1 MHRFKRHTRLL
12 RGNKKMKKIIA
23 IMLVF
28 FATLGINVG
37 ANAAT
42 RNKVPNVKGDFNS
55 VINESGVE
63 KNSIAISIRDLN
75 TGKPV
80 YELNEKILM
89 HPASVQKL
97 LTLPP
102 AVEVL
107 GDDYNFSTKIYK
119 RGNNSYIIK
128 LGADPY
134 LSYSDLRQLAKNI
147 KQETTKSVYIDD
159 SILEKKNWGEGWQWD
174 DDMNSLMPRFNSYNL
189 DGNVT
194 KITVMPTQK
203 GQIAT
208 IINPSKYPIVF
219 LNNIKTG
226 DKNNVKITRDNS
238 ISANTL
244 TLEGTVNKPLVLSVP
259 TNNLKRYFDVRLTNA
274 LSDRNIYLKQN
285 FIIDKVITSDK
296 ELEEIKHPLSQAI
309 DDILKNSNNMMSETV
324 SKLAGGKAY
333 NDKGTDAYAIK
344 LFNDYCVKN
353 KLDNSRLRLA
363 DASGVSKN
371 NLVTADFIS
380 NYLVLNKNNETLQH
394 LPTPGEGT
402 LTHRML
408 PIKTDL
414 KAKTGTLKDVSAIA
428 GFLTTKKGN
437 KYTFCIIINDPA
449 STTSDMKTLEDYLI
463 REAYIRL

>member
-1 MHRFKRHTRLL
+1 
-12 RGNKKMKKIIA
+12 
-23 IMLVF
+23 
-28 FATLGINVG
+28 
-37 ANAAT
+37 
-42 RNKVPNVKGDFNS
+42 
-55 VINESGVE
+55 
-63 KNSIAISIRDLN
+63 
-75 TGKPV
+75 
-80 YELNEKILM
+80 M

-119 RGNNSYIIK
+119 RGNNSYVIK

-147 KQETTKSVYIDD
+147 EQETTKSVYIDD
-159 SILEKKNWGEGWQWD
+159 SILEKKDWGEGWQWD

-285 FIIDKVITSDK
+285 FITDKVTASDK

-333 NDKGTDAYAIK
+333 NDK
-344 LFNDYCVKN
+344 
-353 KLDNSRLRLA
+353 
-363 DASGVSKN
+363 
-371 NLVTADFIS
+371 
-380 NYLVLNKNNETLQH
+380 
-394 LPTPGEGT
+394 
-402 LTHRML
+402 
-408 PIKTDL
+408 
-414 KAKTGTLKDVSAIA
+414 
-428 GFLTTKKGN
+428 
-437 KYTFCIIINDPA
+437 
-449 STTSDMKTLEDYLI
+449 
-463 REAYIRL
+463 